1 MYPAF
6 LNLREKTCVVIGGG
20 KVAERKIK
28 GILNYGRGEIILIS
42 PSATQ
47 EIHKLAKDGKVK
59 LLKRKYSY
67 GMIPEHASLV
77 FECTGNPD
85 ISRLVRKECSEKKI
99 FLNSATLPELSDF
112 FVPSSLK
119 KGDIVVS
126 VSTSGKCSA
135 FAKALREKLE
145 ENISPLL
152 SYKLNIIE
160 KIREKLMSYGRK
172 SSDEDK
178 FLLEISRWAVENQE
192 VGEDEFITFVKRKAE
207 EMKINLE
214 FP

>member
-1 MYPAF
+1 MYPA
-6 LNLREKTCVVIGGG
+6 LLKLHGKISVVIGGG

-28 GILNYGRGEIILIS
+28 SILRYGGEKIVVIS

-47 EIHKLAKDGKVK
+47 EIHKLAREGKVDLIK
-59 LLKRKYSY
+59 SEYIY
-67 GMIPEHASLV
+67 GMIPEHALLV

-145 ENISPLL
+145 ENISPQLPG
-152 SYKLNIIE
+152 KLNIIE
-160 KIREKLMSYGRK
+160 KIRRKLMSCGKK
-172 SSDEDK
+172 SPNEDE
-178 FLLEISRWAVENQE
+178 FLLELSRWAVENQDVE
-192 VGEDEFITFVKRKAE
+192 EDEFITFVKKKAE